1 MPRTRV
7 RPGQVI
13 RAILTRSQPVLP
25 DNILVDEATPSD
37 MYRTYIELVKQANE
51 DQAGETRQ
59 RGMSRH
65 SFTSFLYQ
73 VKRLGLIVL
82 VREEEAVGLPSDPRT
97 PLLSIDGVRGNEP
110 VPISERRVVAARRL
124 YYRIGEGMAR
134 YTLAWNNIPK
144 AYMELIQE

>member
-1 MPRTRV
+1 MPITRV

-13 RAILTRSQPVLP
+13 RNILTRTQPVLP

-73 VKRLGLIVL
+73 VKRLGLIVPA
-82 VREEEAVGLPSDPRT
+82 REEEAVGLPSDPRS
-97 PLLSIDGVRGNEP
+97 PLLNIDGVRDNEP
-110 VPISERRVVAARRL
+110 VPISERRVIEARRL
-124 YYRIGEGMAR
+124 YYRIGDGMAR